1 MSNNPYTDRMNAI
14 AALRTQKLKLDA
26 QINDEITRAWRL
38 APAKNLKTFAASLG
52 MTQASVQAVL
62 AAKGINATIVP

>member
-38 APAKNLKTFAASLG
+38 APTKNLKTFASSLG